1 VVVPELPAR
10 RTEDMGTSQLRKVET
25 GFMVKIVSLEQRAE
39 IVREDKEK
47 FVVEGLFVALKEV
60 GVDEVRLKAGLDWL
74 ARSV

>member
-1 VVVPELPAR
+1 
-10 RTEDMGTSQLRKVET
+10 
-25 GFMVKIVSLEQRAE
+25 MVKIVSLEQRAE

>member
-1 VVVPELPAR
+1 MVVPELPAR

>member
-60 GVDEVRLKAGLDWL
+60 GVDEVRMKAGLDWL

>member
-39 IVREDKEK
+39 IVREDKKK